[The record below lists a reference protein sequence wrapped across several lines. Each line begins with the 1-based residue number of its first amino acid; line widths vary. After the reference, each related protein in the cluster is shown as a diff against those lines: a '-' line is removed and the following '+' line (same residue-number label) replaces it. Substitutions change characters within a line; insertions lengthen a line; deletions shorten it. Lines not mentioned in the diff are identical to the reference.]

1 MNGPEI
7 RDLIAKND
15 LIIRENA
22 GKGTFILN
30 KEVRLAIAA
39 NEALR
44 KICPHEYENGRCI
57 YCGSE
62 EK

>member
-15 LIIRENA
+15 LIIEENA
-22 GKGTFILN
+22 SKGIFVLN
-30 KEVRLAIAA
+30 KKVRAAIGE
-39 NEALR
+39 NEILR
-44 KICPHEYENGRCI
+44 KVCRHEYENGRCI